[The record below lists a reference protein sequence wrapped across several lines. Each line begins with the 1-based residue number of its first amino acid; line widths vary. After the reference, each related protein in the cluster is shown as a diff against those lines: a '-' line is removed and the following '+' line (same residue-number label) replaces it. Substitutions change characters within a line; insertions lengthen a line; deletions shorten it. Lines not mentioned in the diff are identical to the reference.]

1 MIEFSRLTMELQVI
15 RGALVGK
22 DRVEEQTGIE
32 TGNPSSADTVLVPM
46 SGHREITSDIP
57 LVYHTGNFHQTTT
70 QSSLFAADIK
80 SPEPKRNHITTKST
94 MQSRSKPYLSEEVKP
109 PFSYIALIAMAIDS
123 SPYRMR
129 TLNEIYEYIMMRFPY
144 FRSNQQKWQ
153 NSIRHNL
160 SLNDCFIKVPRS
172 YFGKPGKGNYWTLH
186 PASGDMFG
194 SGSFLRRAKRFK
206 CRPPQKPNEP
216 AFVRKVNSN
225 HHFNLFVEGFSH
237 QLCSLQF
244 PPHCEFSAFP
254 QRITANEPCVAA
266 PMHLQLSPTPQSII
280 RPTARYRS
288 LEIPHAHVGAF
299 QPVPKARRSFMIRE
313 LIESKPLESAA
324 EESEGVRSAS
334 V

>member
-1 MIEFSRLTMELQVI
+1 M
-15 RGALVGK
+15 
-22 DRVEEQTGIE
+22 
-32 TGNPSSADTVLVPM
+32 SSGDTVMVPM
-46 SGHREITSDIP
+46 SGHKEITSDIP
-57 LVYHTGNFHQTTT
+57 LVYHTGNFQQTAI
-70 QSSLFAADIK
+70 QSSLLAADIR
-80 SPEPKRNHITTKST
+80 SPESKRNYITSKST

-206 CRPPQKPNEP
+206 CRAPQKPNEP

-237 QLCSLQF
+237 QLRSLQI
-244 PPHCEFSAFP
+244 PPHCELSGFP
-254 QRITANEPCVAA
+254 QGISASEPCIAA
-266 PMHLQLSPTPQSII
+266 SIQFPMSPAPQSVI
-280 RPTARYRS
+280 RPTARYGS
-288 LEIPHAHVGAF
+288 LEIPHVHVGAF
-299 QPVPKARRSFMIRE
+299 QPVPQISKARRCGGFLIRE
-313 LIESKPLESAA
+313 LIESKPLES
-324 EESEGVRSAS
+324 ESMRESKTLESPLKV
-334 V
+334 

>member
-1 MIEFSRLTMELQVI
+1 MESQVI

-22 DRVEEQTGIE
+22 DRVEEQTGID
-32 TGNPSSADTVLVPM
+32 TGNPSSADTVMVPM
-46 SGHREITSDIP
+46 SGHREISSDIP
-57 LVYHTGNFHQTTT
+57 LVYHTGNFPQTDI
-70 QSSLFAADIK
+70 QSSLLADDIR
-80 SPEPKRNHITTKST
+80 SPESKRNHITTKTS

-160 SLNDCFIKVPRS
+160 SLNDCFVKVPRS

-225 HHFNLFVEGFSH
+225 HHFSLFVEGFSQH
-237 QLCSLQF
+237 FRSLQF

-254 QRITANEPCVAA
+254 QRIGASEPCV
-266 PMHLQLSPTPQSII
+266 PVSMQFQLSPQSVI
-280 RPTARYRS
+280 RPTARYGP
-288 LEIPHAHVGAF
+288 LEISHVHVGAF
-299 QPVPKARRSFMIRE
+299 QPVPQTSKARPCGGFMIKE
-313 LIESKPLESAA
+313 LIESKPLDSPAEVVRESKTLESA
-324 EESEGVRSAS
+324 
-334 V
+334 

>member
-1 MIEFSRLTMELQVI
+1 MDAEYVTSTS
-15 RGALVGK
+15 VGK
-22 DRVEEQTGIE
+22 ESVEGRS
-32 TGNPSSADTVLVPM
+32 GNLSSVDTTVLPM

-57 LVYHTGNFHQTTT
+57 LVYQTGNSQQTNV
-70 QSSLFAADIK
+70 QSPFIPGDIK
-80 SPEPKRNHITTKST
+80 SPESQQLHRNIDKSASN

-144 FRSNQQKWQ
+144 FRKNQQKWQ

-172 YFGKPGKGNYWTLH
+172 YFGKPGKGNYWTMH

-225 HHFNLFVEGFSH
+225 HHFSLFAEELNSHFRNLQV
-237 QLCSLQF
+237 
-244 PPHCEFSAFP
+244 PPHFSSVS
-254 QRITANEPCVAA
+254 QRVNIAEMPCAE
-266 PMHLQLSPTPQSII
+266 LQLSPTPCVI
-280 RPTARYRS
+280 RPTARVGTPR
-288 LEIPHAHVGAF
+288 AHFGAF
-299 QPVPKARRSFMIRE
+299 RPVQQTLKPRRCGFMIKE
-313 LIESKPLESAA
+313 LIEPSKQSGDHSLANEDGAFESPNKKTKC
-324 EESEGVRSAS
+324 E
-334 V
+334 

>member
-1 MIEFSRLTMELQVI
+1 MEQL
-15 RGALVGK
+15 RRDALVGK
-22 DRVEEQTGIE
+22 ERVEERTGID
-32 TGNPSSADTVLVPM
+32 TGNTSSADTIMVPM

-57 LVYHTGNFHQTTT
+57 PVYHTGNFHETAI
-70 QSSLFAADIK
+70 QSSLYSADIK
-80 SPEPKRNHITTKST
+80 SSEQKRNHISTTKPN

-109 PFSYIALIAMAIDS
+109 PFSYIALITMAIDS

-186 PASGDMFG
+186 PGSGDMFG

-225 HHFNLFVEGFSH
+225 HHFSLFVDGFNPFRG
-237 QLCSLQF
+237 LQF
-244 PPHCEFSAFP
+244 PSHCEFSALPHP
-254 QRITANEPCVAA
+254 QRIIASEPCVAA
-266 PMHLQLSPTPQSII
+266 SMQLQLSPTQSVL
-280 RPTARYRS
+280 RPTARYSS
-288 LEIPHAHVGAF
+288 LEIPHVHIGAF
-299 QPVPKARRSFMIRE
+299 QPVPQISKARRCGSGFMISE
-313 LIESKPLESAA
+313 LIEPKALDS
-324 EESEGVRSAS
+324 
-334 V
+334 

>member
-1 MIEFSRLTMELQVI
+1 VIEFSRLSMEVQVI

-22 DRVEEQTGIE
+22 DREQAGIDTGS
-32 TGNPSSADTVLVPM
+32 PSSADTMLVPMM

-57 LVYHTGNFHQTTT
+57 LVYHTGNFHQPSI
-70 QSSLFAADIK
+70 QSSLFTSDIK
-80 SPEPKRNHITTKST
+80 SPEPKRNNITAKPT

-225 HHFNLFVEGFSH
+225 HHFSLFVEGFTH

-244 PPHCEFSAFP
+244 PPHCEFSAYP
-254 QRITANEPCVAA
+254 QRIPANEPCVAA
-266 PMHLQLSPTPQSII
+266 PIHFQLSPTPQSVI
-280 RPTARYRS
+280 RPTARYGS
-288 LEIPHAHVGAF
+288 LEIPRVHVGAF
-299 QPVPKARRSFMIRE
+299 QPVPKGSRRSFMIKE
-313 LIESKPLESAA
+313 LIESKPLASAA
-324 EESEGVRSAS
+324 EEPDDVRSDL
-334 V
+334 

>member
-1 MIEFSRLTMELQVI
+1 MELYGRDAV
-15 RGALVGK
+15 VGGK
-22 DRVEEQTGIE
+22 ESVEGRSGTA
-32 TGNPSSADTVLVPM
+32 TGNSSSADNMVLPM
-46 SGHREITSDIP
+46 NVHEEITSDIP
-57 LVYHTGNFHQTTT
+57 LVYHTGNLPQTAI
-70 QSSLFAADIK
+70 QSTLFAADIK
-80 SPEPKRNHITTKST
+80 SPESEQHHITIRKASS

-144 FRSNQQKWQ
+144 FRKNQQKWQ

-172 YFGKPGKGNYWTLH
+172 YFGKPGKGNYWTMH

-225 HHFNLFVEGFSH
+225 HHFGLFVEGLSQ
-237 QLCSLQF
+237 QLRSLQV
-244 PPHCEFSAFP
+244 PPQFSAIP
-254 QRITANEPCVAA
+254 QRINTQFV
-266 PMHLQLSPTPQSII
+266 I
-280 RPTARYRS
+280 RPTARYGS
-288 LEIPHAHVGAF
+288 FEIPPHLRLGAF
-299 QPVPKARRSFMIRE
+299 QPVPQASKGRRCGFMIKE
-313 LIESKPLESAA
+313 LIEPGERTLDSHSDETSVWEPSSKETRY
-324 EESEGVRSAS
+324 GG
-334 V
+334 

>member
-1 MIEFSRLTMELQVI
+1 
-15 RGALVGK
+15 
-22 DRVEEQTGIE
+22 
-32 TGNPSSADTVLVPM
+32 
-46 SGHREITSDIP
+46 
-57 LVYHTGNFHQTTT
+57 
-70 QSSLFAADIK
+70 
-80 SPEPKRNHITTKST
+80 
-94 MQSRSKPYLSEEVKP
+94 
-109 PFSYIALIAMAIDS
+109 
-123 SPYRMR
+123 
-129 TLNEIYEYIMMRFPY
+129 MMRFPY

-254 QRITANEPCVAA
+254 PRIPANEHCVAA
-266 PMHLQLSPTPQSII
+266 PLHLQLSPTPHSVI
-280 RPTARYRS
+280 RPTARYGS
-288 LEIPHAHVGAF
+288 LEIPHVHVGGAF
-299 QPVPKARRSFMIRE
+299 QPVPKARRSFMIKE
-313 LIESKPLESAA
+313 LIESKPVESAA
-324 EESEGVRSAS
+324 EESEGVRSAL
-334 V
+334 